1 MQQCMKSDISST
13 HEHREQWYLPC
24 AGTDTDTRVCG
35 GRGSRDRGVAVAKV
49 IAAGLSGT
57 YGLAG
62 AAPVVGRR
70 LCIAIFGGKAKG
82 FYRVG
87 LCVWM

>member
-13 HEHREQWYLPC
+13 HGYREQWYLPC

-62 AAPVVGRR
+62 DWVVGRW
-70 LCIAIFGGKAKG
+70 LCMAARAWIMRQGH
-82 FYRVG
+82 
-87 LCVWM
+87 